1 MINTFRN
8 KVYNSV
14 LLKSL
19 QTLSKK
25 DQKKFLIISFLQSIL
40 GCLDLIAVASMG
52 ILGALTISG
61 LQSNKPGNRVS
72 SALELLHIN
81 NLTFQQQVMIL
92 AFGASGIF
100 ILRTILSVFFIRK
113 IYLFLSKRG
122 AELTTSL
129 FSKLISQSIFEIQ
142 RKTSQETLYALT
154 SGVQAV
160 SLLVLGTATTLL
172 ADISLT
178 IIVLVGLFTV
188 DPIIALTSL
197 FIFGGLALLLFKSL
211 NVKARKLGYVDAE
224 LTIESNEK
232 ILEVL
237 NSFREL
243 FVKNRRAYYV
253 EEIKKIRL
261 NIANNSA
268 EQLFMPSIGKYV
280 IESGVV
286 LGILVLSAIQF
297 ALQDA
302 KHAVAALTVFLAAGS
317 RVAPAMLRIQH
328 SLIQMKTAIGS
339 AIPTFEL
346 ISALRENK
354 ELDNFSNKF
363 DTVHSGFIAD
373 IELQYVTFKY
383 PNSSL
388 NALDNVS
395 LRIPAGSSS
404 AIVGES
410 GAGKTSLVDVL
421 LGLIT
426 PSSGLVTIS
435 NRNPLSAISTWPGA
449 ISYVPQDIIINNG
462 TIRDNVAQGYSE
474 GNVTDELIWD
484 ALKVAQLEEFVK
496 GLPNGLNTN
505 VGERGAKMSGGQRQ
519 RLGIARAMFTKPK
532 LLVLDE
538 STSALDGKSEF
549 EVTNSIQSLHGL
561 VTVIII
567 AHRLSTIRTVDQIFY
582 VSNGK
587 IVSKGTF
594 DELRLEIPDFNNQ
607 AKLMGL

>member
-1 MINTFRN
+1 MINLFNNRLN
-8 KVYNSV
+8 DSI
-14 LLKSL
+14 LFKSL
-19 QTLSKK
+19 RTLSKK
-25 DQKKFLIISFLQSIL
+25 DRKKFLIIAFLQSFL
-40 GCLDLIAVASMG
+40 GFLDLIAVATMG
-52 ILGALTISG
+52 VLGALTVSG
-61 LQSNKPGNRVS
+61 LQSNKPGDRVS
-72 SALELLHIN
+72 LVLQILQIN
-81 NLTFQQQVMIL
+81 KLTFQQQVIIL
-92 AFGASGIF
+92 AIGASGIF

-113 IYLFLSKRG
+113 IYSFLSKRG

-129 FSKLISQSIFEIQ
+129 FSKFISQSIFEIQ

-178 IIVLVGLFTV
+178 IIILVGLFIV

-197 FIFGGLALLLFKSL
+197 LIFGGLALLLFKL
-211 NVKARKLGYVDAE
+211 LGVKARKLGYIDAE
-224 LTIESNEK
+224 LSVASNEK

-243 FVKNRRAYYV
+243 FVGNRRAHYV
-253 EEIKKIRL
+253 REVMNIRL
-261 NIANNSA
+261 NIASNSA

-280 IESGVV
+280 IESGLV
-286 LGILVLSAIQF
+286 LGILVISATQF

-317 RVAPAMLRIQH
+317 RIAPAMLRIQH

-339 AIPTFEL
+339 AIPTFDL
-346 ISALRENK
+346 ITALERINEMN
-354 ELDNFSNKF
+354 NSSNILNI
-363 DTVHSGFIAD
+363 DHDGFTAD
-373 IELQYVTFKY
+373 VDVQSVTFKY
-383 PNSSL
+383 PDNSV
-388 NALDNVS
+388 NNLDNVN
-395 LRIPAGSSS
+395 LKIIAGTSS
-404 AIVGES
+404 AFVGES
-410 GAGKTSLVDVL
+410 GAGKTSLIDVI

-426 PSSGLVTIS
+426 PDSGSVTIS
-435 NRNPLSAISTWPGA
+435 GKNPIEAISTWPGA
-449 ISYVPQDIIINNG
+449 IAYVPQDIVINNG
-462 TIRDNVAQGYSE
+462 TIRENVTQGYSDT
-474 GNVTDELIWD
+474 NVPDDLVWD
-484 ALKVAQLEEFVK
+484 AIKIANLDQFVK
-496 GLPNGLNTN
+496 SLPNGLDTN
-505 VGERGAKMSGGQRQ
+505 VGERGTKMSGGQRQ

-538 STSALDGKSEF
+538 STSSLDGKSEF

-567 AHRLSTIRTVDQIFY
+567 AHRLSTIRNVDQIFY
-582 VSNGK
+582 ISNGK

-594 DELRLEIPDFNNQ
+594 DELRLEIQDFNNQ

>member
-1 MINTFRN
+1 MVNIFKSRLAD
-8 KVYNSV
+8 SI

-19 QTLSKK
+19 RTLPKK
-25 DQKKFLIISFLQSIL
+25 DRKKFLVVAVLQSFL

-52 ILGALTISG
+52 ILGALTVSG

-72 SALELLHIN
+72 AALEILHIN

-92 AFGASGIF
+92 AFGASSIF
-100 ILRTILSVFFIRK
+100 LLRTILSVFFIRK
-113 IYLFLSKRG
+113 IYLFLSKRS

-178 IIVLVGLFTV
+178 FIILVGLFIV
-188 DPIIALTSL
+188 DPMIALTSL
-197 FIFGGLALLLFKSL
+197 LIFGGLALLLFKSL
-211 NVKARKLGYVDAE
+211 NVKARRLGYVDAE
-224 LTIESNEK
+224 LSIASNEK

-243 FVKNRRAYYV
+243 FVGNRREHYV
-253 EEIKKIRL
+253 REVEKIRL
-261 NIANNSA
+261 KIANNSA

-280 IESGVV
+280 MESGLV
-286 LGILVLSAIQF
+286 LGILVLAATQF

-302 KHAVAALTVFLAAGS
+302 KHAIAALTVFLAAGS
-317 RVAPAMLRIQH
+317 RIAPAMLRIQH

-339 AIPTFEL
+339 AIPTFDL
-346 ISALRENK
+346 IK
-354 ELDNFSNKF
+354 ELEKF
-363 DTVHSGFIAD
+363 TEMNDSMNILETSHVGFIPD
-373 IELQYVTFKY
+373 IDIQSVTFKY
-383 PNSSL
+383 PGNL
-388 NALDNVS
+388 VNALDSVS
-395 LRIPAGSSS
+395 LKIIAGTSA

-410 GAGKTSLVDVL
+410 GAGKTTLIDVL
-421 LGLIT
+421 LGLIS
-426 PSSGLVTIS
+426 PNSGLVTIS
-435 NRNPLSAISTWPGA
+435 GKSPIIAIRSWPGA
-449 ISYVPQDIIINNG
+449 IAYVPQDIAINNG
-462 TIRDNVAQGYSE
+462 TIRENVALGYS
-474 GNVTDELIWD
+474 GTNISDDLVWD
-484 ALKVAQLEEFVK
+484 ALKVANLDEFVK
-496 GLPNGLNTN
+496 GLPNGLDTN
-505 VGERGAKMSGGQRQ
+505 VGERGTKISGGQRQ

-532 LLVLDE
+532 LLLLDE
-538 STSALDGKSEF
+538 STSSLDGKSEF
-549 EVTNSIQSLHGL
+549 EVSNSIQNLRGL

-567 AHRLSTIRTVDQIFY
+567 AHRLSTIRNVDQIFY
-582 VSNGK
+582 VSKGK

-594 DELRLEIPDFNNQ
+594 NELRLEIPDFDNQ